1 VIWHYEWVGQA
12 DVIRS
17 VADVAA
23 FMKALDFE

>member
-1 VIWHYEWVGQA
+1 VWHGGWGGQA

-17 VADVAA
+17 VADVGS